1 MEPCAHTESFS
12 RLTEV
17 YRCVETASKP
27 GGSPADVARWMFP
40 LVCGSRGADLTHI
53 AVTVLGRIAS
63 CVTAQSSSL
72 LPVVASY
79 FTELL
84 KVLFDDMKLMSHL
97 VSGTATRSE
106 SSTAQ

>member
-1 MEPCAHTESFS
+1 MEPCVHTDSFS
-12 RLTEV
+12 LLAEV

-27 GGSPADVARWMFP
+27 RGSPAEVARWMQP
-40 LVCGSRGADLTHI
+40 QVCGSGSADLTRI
-53 AVTVLGRIAS
+53 GLTVVGKIAS
-63 CVTAQSSSL
+63 CVTAQSSL
-72 LPVVASY
+72 LPEVASY

-97 VSGTATRSE
+97 VSGTTTRSE